1 MTFIILDEIHE
12 RSINSDILLA
22 ICLKLLKERNDLKLV
37 LMSATLEIDKFSKY
51 FNTDSILKIEGRTFP
66 IEVYNTIE
74 DETNYIV
81 ILTFM

>member
-1 MTFIILDEIHE
+1 
-12 RSINSDILLA
+12 
-22 ICLKLLKERNDLKLV
+22 
-37 LMSATLEIDKFSKY
+37 MSATLEIDKFSKY

-81 ILTFM
+81 ILTFMQDAALITILQIHMSKEESEFINGDVLVFLPGQVL

>member
-1 MTFIILDEIHE
+1 
-12 RSINSDILLA
+12 
-22 ICLKLLKERNDLKLV
+22 
-37 LMSATLEIDKFSKY
+37 MSATLEIDKFSKY